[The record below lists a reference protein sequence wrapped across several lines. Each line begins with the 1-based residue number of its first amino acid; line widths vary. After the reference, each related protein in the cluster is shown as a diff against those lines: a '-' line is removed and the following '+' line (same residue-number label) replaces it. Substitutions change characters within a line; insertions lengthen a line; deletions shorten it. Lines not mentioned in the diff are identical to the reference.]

1 MEEQPV
7 RQSPAASATQ
17 SPASEMGQ
25 EEESQWE
32 GQDRQEEGEST
43 LPASVDQVLDL
54 HTAVQTLAS
63 MREQVRIVP
72 LQDAIERNIRVM
84 NLDELRGALY
94 VLAPLSAYL
103 LGQCVE
109 GREPAFNKTSLVKT
123 LEELLEIAL
132 EVDIHNGYATG
143 GESE

>member
-1 MEEQPV
+1 MQEEQ
-7 RQSPAASATQ
+7 
-17 SPASEMGQ
+17 
-25 EEESQWE
+25 
-32 GQDRQEEGEST
+32 ST

-54 HTAVQTLAS
+54 HTAAQMLLS

-84 NLDELRGALY
+84 NPDELRGALY

-132 EVDIHNGYATG
+132 EVDIHNGYATEG
-143 GESE
+143 EESE

>member
-1 MEEQPV
+1 MEEQHL
-7 RQSPAASATQ
+7 RQSSATQ
-17 SPASEMGQ
+17 SPASESEQ
-25 EEESQWE
+25 EVQEQEVQEVQE
-32 GQDRQEEGEST
+32 GQAT

-54 HTAVQTLAS
+54 HTAAQILLS

-72 LQDAIERNIRVM
+72 LQNAIERNIRVM
-84 NLDELRGALY
+84 NPDELRGALY

-132 EVDIHNGYATG
+132 EVDIHNGYATEG
-143 GESE
+143 EESE